1 MYYIFSTDSSVDG
14 QLGCF
19 HALTIVNSAAV
30 NIGVHVFLPVFVFS
44 GHMTCG
50 DIAESYGNSSFSFL
64 RNLHAVLYSGCISLH
79 SHQQCRR
86 VPHPLQHLLFVDLF
100 NDGDSDDSTVRQGP
114 GWRRQLLWQVREGTQ
129 SSRLRWCGMSFW
141 RT

>member
-1 MYYIFSTDSSVDG
+1 M
-14 QLGCF
+14 
-19 HALTIVNSAAV
+19 

-50 DIAESYGNSSFSFL
+50 VIAESYGNSSFSFL

-86 VPHPLQHLLFVDLF
+86 VPFAPHLLEHLLFVDILMIAVLIGVRYYLIVVLICISFIISDVEHLF
-100 NDGDSDDSTVRQGP
+100 IC
-114 GWRRQLLWQVREGTQ
+114 LLAIYIRTASLQIFFKIY
-129 SSRLRWCGMSFW
+129 FW
-141 RT
+141 KLNFFIFPAL

>member
-1 MYYIFSTDSSVDG
+1 M
-14 QLGCF
+14 
-19 HALTIVNSAAV
+19 

-44 GHMTCG
+44 GHMTCS

-86 VPHPLQHLLFVDLF
+86 VPFAPHLLEHLLFVDILMIAVLIGVRYYLIVVLICISFIISDVEHLF
-100 NDGDSDDSTVRQGP
+100 IC
-114 GWRRQLLWQVREGTQ
+114 LLAIYIRTASLQIFFKIY
-129 SSRLRWCGMSFW
+129 FW
-141 RT
+141 KLNFFIFPALWDIIDI